1 MWSRDDFHGALKG
14 GYTDYFQTPDASG
27 AYASGNVDGRIDASR
42 DLALDAEGRF
52 NILPEPLSNFGLSTG
67 VNGNP
72 YIQTATWGATVGAT
86 QKFGDLSIGLHGAF
100 DQQLYQDVPLYG
112 AGASGLSADD
122 YDDWSLKLKTAY
134 RISEVISP
142 YFEVDVD
149 TRRYANGVDA
159 LGYQADSDGA
169 SLLAGAD
176 VCFLADA
183 ERRARARLR
192 AAHLSGPAAAVRLD
206 AADRRLADLVG
217 DAADD
222 IYAEGQY
229 RDQRRDPG
237 RRLRR
242 HQPHLFDR
250 SEPFADAATDC

>member
-1 MWSRDDFHGALKG
+1 MTTPPGPTVAVPEPPPGRRKIPADPNPFDPVGIRLGDIDLKPYVEQDLGYATNPLGLSSKPQGSGLETTEAGVSWQSVWSRDDFHGALKG

-112 AGASGLSADD
+112 AGAPACQP
-122 YDDWSLKLKTAY
+122 T
-134 RISEVISP
+134 
-142 YFEVDVD
+142 
-149 TRRYANGVDA
+149 TMTT
-159 LGYQADSDGA
+159 GA
-169 SLLAGAD
+169 
-176 VCFLADA
+176 
-183 ERRARARLR
+183 
-192 AAHLSGPAAAVRLD
+192 
-206 AADRRLADLVG
+206 
-217 DAADD
+217 
-222 IYAEGQY
+222 
-229 RDQRRDPG
+229 
-237 RRLRR
+237 
-242 HQPHLFDR
+242 
-250 SEPFADAATDC
+250 